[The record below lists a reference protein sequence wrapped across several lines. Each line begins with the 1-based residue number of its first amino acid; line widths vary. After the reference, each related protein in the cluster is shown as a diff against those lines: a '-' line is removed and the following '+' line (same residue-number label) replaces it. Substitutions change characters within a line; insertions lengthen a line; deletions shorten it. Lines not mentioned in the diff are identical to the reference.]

1 MTPLTDIAAN
11 YKRAACLVTGDG
23 REWWRVEAD
32 RQVWLFMV
40 EAARLG
46 QPRLG
51 QPGRVGAPTG
61 RGARGGDADYRG
73 DNES

>member
-1 MTPLTDIAAN
+1 MTTLSDIAAE

-40 EAARLG
+40 EAARLAEAREAYVAALER
-46 QPRLG
+46 QLDAQR
-51 QPGRVGAPTG
+51 
-61 RGARGGDADYRG
+61 RGELAF
-73 DNES
+73 